1 MQADSGI
8 SWEAM
13 MRQFEISMGMRQR
26 RCAMRHWF
34 MLGWFVLSLALN
46 PVGATS
52 AQETFW
58 QAMSGPTTYPVQA
71 LAISPDG
78 VIFAGTDGGGVF
90 RSDDEGATWIPTNQG
105 LTHPYVSS
113 LATDSE
119 GRIFAGT
126 GSLSA
131 GGSGVFRSDDGGE
144 TWTAMNTGLRNP
156 HIVRLAL
163 DRSRGILYA
172 GTWHLPNNP
181 GGVFRSRDW
190 GRTWTRASSGL
201 KNPYILSL
209 AVAPNGDLYAGTGTL
224 RPLGGFGGGVF
235 RSTDQGETWTEIS
248 AGMEDAPVTSLL
260 VTPQGYVLAGTFTGD
275 LYRLLGR
282 SWVRYFRF
290 EATVFALVANAHGHI
305 FAATYGAGV
314 FRSTDGGRT
323 WTEVNVGL
331 DDRYV
336 LSLTV
341 KPDNG
346 RLFAGTA
353 MGNVFRSVA
362 STLVE

>member
-1 MQADSGI
+1 
-8 SWEAM
+8 
-13 MRQFEISMGMRQR
+13 
-26 RCAMRHWF
+26 MRHWF

-181 GGVFRSRDW
+181 GGVFRSRDG
-190 GRTWTRASSGL
+190 GRTWTRASRSDDGGETWTAMNTGL
-201 KNPYILSL
+201 RNPHIVRL
-209 AVAPNGDLYAGTGTL
+209 ALDRSRGILYAGTWHL
-224 RPLGGFGGGVF
+224 PNNPGGVF
-235 RSTDQGETWTEIS
+235 RS
-248 AGMEDAPVTSLL
+248 
-260 VTPQGYVLAGTFTGD
+260 
-275 LYRLLGR
+275 R
-282 SWVRYFRF
+282 
-290 EATVFALVANAHGHI
+290 
-305 FAATYGAGV
+305 
-314 FRSTDGGRT
+314 DGGRT
-323 WTEVNVGL
+323 WTREK
-331 DDRYV
+331 
-336 LSLTV
+336 SLY
-341 KPDNG
+341 P
-346 RLFAGTA
+346 FAGR
-353 MGNVFRSVA
+353 RSQW
-362 STLVE
+362 

>member
-1 MQADSGI
+1 
-8 SWEAM
+8 
-13 MRQFEISMGMRQR
+13 MRQ
-26 RCAMRHWF
+26 WLT
-34 MLGWFVLSLALN
+34 LGGFALSLVLN
-46 PVGATS
+46 PVGAIS
-52 AQETFW
+52 AQEAFW
-58 QAMSGPTTYPVQA
+58 QATNGPAIYPVQA
-71 LAISPDG
+71 IAISPDG

-90 RSDDEGATWIPTNQG
+90 RSDDGGMTWSPTNRG
-105 LTHPYVSS
+105 LTHPFISS
-113 LATDSE
+113 FAIDSE

-131 GGSGVFRSDDGGE
+131 GGSGVFRSDDRGE
-144 TWTAMNTGLRNP
+144 TWTAVNTGLRNP
-156 HIVRLAL
+156 HIVCLAL

-172 GTWHLPNNP
+172 GTWNLPNNP
-181 GGVFRSRDW
+181 GGVFRSEDG

-209 AVAPNGDLYAGTGTL
+209 AVAPNGDLYAGTGIL

-235 RSTDQGETWTEIS
+235 RSTDQGATWTELS
-248 AGMEDAPVTSLL
+248 AGMEDVPVTSLL

-282 SWVRYFRF
+282 NWVRYFRF
-290 EATVFALVANAHGHI
+290 EGIVMALVANARGHI
-305 FAATYGAGV
+305 FAATYGTGV

-341 KPDNG
+341 KPDDG

-353 MGNVFRSVA
+353 TGNVFRSVA
-362 STLVE
+362 PTWVE